1 MLEDVSMA
9 EEAATILSIRARTHD
24 PDIIDLVESSG
35 SGNAAERNL
44 DTVVHERLEVDG
56 LSNGST
62 NHRAA
67 YFDPDPFWMV
77 HLETMKKYSHRYR

>member
-1 MLEDVSMA
+1 MLEDVSIVEKA
-9 EEAATILSIRARTHD
+9 VTILPSRARIHD
-24 PDIIDLVESSG
+24 PDTIDAVESSG
-35 SGNAAERNL
+35 SGDDAERNL
-44 DTVVHERLEVDG
+44 DTVVHERFEVDG

-77 HLETMKKYSHRYR
+77 HLETMKKYSRRYR